1 MRMKRNRWFRGI
13 ARYAAVLTRRI
24 NSSSRSTQ
32 VHTLI
37 LVSLGSLLPIAG
49 YFPLE
54 TGCHIHLIDAHR
66 PYNLDN
72 LFGSGV
78 NDGRGDDAGVSALYR
93 NALRQD
99 DGENEQEG
107 QFGRIWVWTDGEDSR
122 LTKVKTS
129 WEKLEVSLPF
139 DCIRTELIR
148 SRSSTSPILT
158 IALTIPHRQTQRQK
172 RKTKGRKR
180 RKRVPPQN

>member
-1 MRMKRNRWFRGI
+1 
-13 ARYAAVLTRRI
+13 
-24 NSSSRSTQ
+24 

-37 LVSLGSLLPIAG
+37 LISLGSLLPIAS

-99 DGENEQEG
+99 DGADEQEG

-122 LTKVKTS
+122 LTNVKTS
-129 WEKLEVSLPF
+129 WEKLEVTSPFACIIELP
-139 DCIRTELIR
+139 LIIP
-148 SRSSTSPILT
+148 SYSTSPTLT
-158 IALTIPHRQTQRQK
+158 IALTIPRRQTQKQK
-172 RKTKGRKR
+172 RKRMMRTKTG
-180 RKRVPPQN
+180 PLQN